1 MSSMNARLPKGLF
14 LLLAVCASIYFAHYY
29 PRLTGVVASHFDRH
43 GIANG
48 WQTKQGF
55 FDLFV
60 AMTLLSAFFVFGIA
74 KIIALMPRQLINLP
88 NKEYWLGPEQRA
100 ASMEFLSA
108 WFAWFGC
115 AVYGVIILAFDYAVQ
130 TNLRSPYGPDRARL
144 WYVLVLFAA
153 FTLFWAIRFFSRF
166 GRLPPRP
173 SI

>member
-29 PRLTGVVASHFDRH
+29 PRLTRVVASHFDQH

-48 WQTKQGF
+48 WQAKRGF

-60 AMTLLSAFFVFGIA
+60 AMSFLPAFFVFGIA

-88 NKEYWLGPEQRA
+88 NKEYWPGPEQRA

-153 FTLFWAIRFFSRF
+153 FTLFGAIRFFSRF
-166 GRLPPRP
+166 SRLPRRP